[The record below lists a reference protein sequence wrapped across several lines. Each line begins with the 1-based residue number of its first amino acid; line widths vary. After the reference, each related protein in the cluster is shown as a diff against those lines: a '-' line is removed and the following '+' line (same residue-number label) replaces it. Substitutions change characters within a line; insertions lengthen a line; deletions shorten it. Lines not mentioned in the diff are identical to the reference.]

1 MEQNTQQIPRQQV
14 PSILSKVK
22 ILRGDSVLWVIV
34 PILFIVSVLVVYSS
48 VAKMGYAD
56 MGSETNTILM
66 KHLVTIGVALIAM
79 VITYCLGSKLYH
91 YTAVGVYI
99 VCVLFSAG
107 LYVFGTEI
115 NGVVRWYNI
124 MGISVQPSEFL
135 KLATILLLA
144 KQLSF
149 RQGTIDRQRIIPS
162 LNPMRWRDAKQ
173 KEIFKNGTLPILGPV
188 IISCGVVF
196 PTHFS
201 SALII
206 FLLSLAMM
214 FIGRVRLVELAKL
227 VAIVTTVVALALAVG
242 FGRSHTAG
250 GRFEKFVES
259 WQTTPDKPLSQL
271 TDTEHAMVAIYDGG
285 TFGVGAGRSVMRAKI
300 THPESDYIFAFFVEE
315 YGIFMAI
322 FLVVIY
328 LWIFARAVHIFRQ
341 CRWLFCG
348 FLVLGM
354 ALLITGQAMLHFL
367 VSINLFF
374 ETGQN
379 LPIISHGG
387 TSMICMAAALG
398 IILSISRQIEQGT
411 LVPPEGYA
419 SMTPSDNEN
428 EPFKEDE

>member
-1 MEQNTQQIPRQQV
+1 MEQENQHIPRQQV

-56 MGSETNTILM
+56 MGSETNSILM
-66 KHLVTIGVALIAM
+66 KHLLTIGAGLISMFIAY
-79 VITYCLGSKLYH
+79 VLGSRIYH
-91 YTAVGVYI
+91 FIAPFAYVA
-99 VCVLFSAG
+99 CWLFAFG
-107 LYVFGTEI
+107 LFFFGTEI

-124 MGISVQPSEFL
+124 MGVSVQPSEFL
-135 KLATILLLA
+135 KLATIVLLA
-144 KQLSF
+144 RELSF

-173 KEIFKNGTLPILGPV
+173 KEIWRNGTLPILGPV
-188 IISCGVVF
+188 IASCIVVF

-206 FLLSLAMM
+206 FLLSLVIM
-214 FIGRVRLVELAKL
+214 FIGRVRMAELAKL
-227 VAIVTTVVALALAVG
+227 VALVVAAVALALALG
-242 FGRSHTAG
+242 FGRSQTAG
-250 GRFEKFVES
+250 GRFDKFVES

-285 TFGVGAGRSVMRAKI
+285 VLGVGAGRSVMRAKI

-354 ALLITGQAMLHFL
+354 ALIITGQAMLHFL
-367 VSINLFF
+367 VSINFFF

-387 TSMICMAAALG
+387 TSMTCMSVALG

-419 SMTPSDNEN
+419 SMTPSDE
-428 EPFKEDE
+428 EDDLQ